1 MNVGR
6 LDQIIRIIIG
16 ILFIALAYTG
26 VIGAWGYIGV
36 VALLTGLMRWCPLYL
51 MLGVQTCQLHET
63 VKR

>member
-6 LDQIIRIIIG
+6 LDQIIRIVVG

-26 VIGAWGYIGV
+26 VIGNWGYIGV
-36 VALLTGLMRWCPLYL
+36 IPLLTGLMRWCPLYTI
-51 MLGVQTCQLHET
+51 LGLQTCPLHET

>member
-6 LDQIIRIIIG
+6 LDQIIRIVVG

-26 VIGAWGYIGV
+26 VIGNWGYIGV
-36 VALLTGLMRWCPLYL
+36 IPLLTGLMRWCPLYT
-51 MLGVQTCQLHET
+51 MLGLQTCPLHET